1 MRNRRGIAGILLAA
15 VIVLCWGSRVY
26 ASVNWAGLTA
36 VLTADQK
43 SVTRTN
49 TAGDPFQ
56 ATAMYAHTQGNSQYP
71 IMFQA
76 RGGSSVGN
84 CIYQEALIT
93 VRPGDAIT
101 INIYS
106 AYSYHS
112 LTLTGKNGLQ
122 TVKGCIGEGWLEK
135 N

>member
-1 MRNRRGIAGILLAA
+1 MRNRRGMAGILLAA
-15 VIVLCWGSRVY
+15 VIVLCWGNRVY
-26 ASVNWAGLTA
+26 ASVNWAGLSA

-49 TAGDPFQ
+49 SAGDPFLT
-56 ATAMYAHTQGNSQYP
+56 TAMYAHTQGNSAHS
-71 IMFQA
+71 IMFHA

-84 CIYQEALIT
+84 YTLQEALIT
-93 VRPGDAIT
+93 VQPGDAKT
-101 INIYS
+101 VNISS
-106 AYSYHS
+106 AFAYHS
-112 LTLTGKNGLQ
+112 LTLTGKDGLE